1 MADHPLRIVVRCEA
15 HQPYDYF
22 VGLVLCSFM
31 DYADVRLRGVH
42 RHPADLVLHQT
53 KTPNPLT
60 PEPMTIETL
69 KEAQYHYDFI
79 QKSEETL
86 EHISAM
92 QQKRK
97 VVISGLSNNPQYVG
111 LGYPTPIEI
120 DDKELVDLIFKKV
133 IENIEVN
140 LAVCE
145 AHFNQ
150 L

>member
-1 MADHPLRIVVRCEA
+1 
-15 HQPYDYF
+15 
-22 VGLVLCSFM
+22 
-31 DYADVRLRGVH
+31 
-42 RHPADLVLHQT
+42 
-53 KTPNPLT
+53 
-60 PEPMTIETL
+60 MTIEKL

-79 QKSEETL
+79 KQSEEQL

-97 VVISGLSNNPQYVG
+97 VLISGLSNNPKDVS
-111 LGYPTPIEI
+111 LGYPKSIEI
-120 DDKELVDLIFKKV
+120 TNEELVDLIFKKV
-133 IENIEVN
+133 IEDIQVN

>member
-1 MADHPLRIVVRCEA
+1 
-15 HQPYDYF
+15 
-22 VGLVLCSFM
+22 
-31 DYADVRLRGVH
+31 
-42 RHPADLVLHQT
+42 
-53 KTPNPLT
+53 
-60 PEPMTIETL
+60 MTIETL

>member
-1 MADHPLRIVVRCEA
+1 
-15 HQPYDYF
+15 
-22 VGLVLCSFM
+22 
-31 DYADVRLRGVH
+31 
-42 RHPADLVLHQT
+42 
-53 KTPNPLT
+53 
-60 PEPMTIETL
+60 MTIETL
-69 KEAQYHYDFI
+69 KEAQYHYNFI

-111 LGYPTPIEI
+111 SGYPKPIEI

-133 IENIEVN
+133 IESIEVN